1 MKKIYQDST
10 FYLVIFIVSYFIYV
24 YPYEILNQLIF
35 NEKASRGSSLY
46 YTVIIG
52 ALVILYFRSKITF
65 FPLKIFIYEGMGIGF
80 ISFWVLNIAY
90 IISYFYLLNNYFLG
104 ILSLIIIILLTI
116 IGLLTANFI
125 KVKKIDIQSNKISK
139 NYNFFLITDIH
150 LGTNSINHLIKILK
164 KIDKYK
170 YDFILIGGDL
180 LDSST
185 FDLNKLNVLKKIKK
199 PIYFVTGNHE
209 FYIADYQNKIINLEK
224 FNIKVLNNKNYIMDD
239 LNIIGIDDNIDNNNK
254 ISNINKL
261 INKSK
266 YNLSLIHKPSI
277 WDNVKQNIDLM
288 LSGHTH
294 NGQIFPFNF
303 FVRFQF
309 KYKFGLYNY
318 NSSNL
323 YVSSGSGCWGPRIRL
338 GTFNEI
344 VYFNLNKYI

>member
-90 IISYFYLLNNYFLG
+90 IISYFNLLNNYFLG

-164 KIDKYK
+164 KIDQYK

-309 KYKFGLYNY
+309 KYKFGLYNS

-323 YVSSGSGCWGPRIRL
+323 YVSSGSGCWGPRMRL

>member
-35 NEKASRGSSLY
+35 NENASRNSSLY
-46 YTVIIG
+46 YTLLIG

-90 IISYFYLLNNYFLG
+90 IISYFNLLTNYFVG
-104 ILSLIIIILLTI
+104 IFSLLIIILLTI
-116 IGLLTANFI
+116 ISLLMANFI
-125 KVKKIDIQSNKISK
+125 KLKKINIKSNKISK

-150 LGTNSINHLIKILK
+150 LGTNSINHLNKILK

-180 LDSST
+180 LDSSN
-185 FDLNKLNVLKKIKK
+185 FDLNKLTVLKKIKK

-209 FYIADYQNKIINLEK
+209 FYIFYYQNKINNLQK
-224 FNIKVLNNKNYIMDD
+224 FNIKVLNNTSNIIDD

-266 YNLSLIHKPSI
+266 YNLSLVHKPSI

-288 LSGHTH
+288 LCGHTH

-303 FVRFQF
+303 FVRLQF
-309 KYKFGLYNY
+309 KYKYGLYNS
-318 NSSNL
+318 NFSNL
-323 YVSSGSGCWGPRIRL
+323 YVSSGSGCWGPRMRL